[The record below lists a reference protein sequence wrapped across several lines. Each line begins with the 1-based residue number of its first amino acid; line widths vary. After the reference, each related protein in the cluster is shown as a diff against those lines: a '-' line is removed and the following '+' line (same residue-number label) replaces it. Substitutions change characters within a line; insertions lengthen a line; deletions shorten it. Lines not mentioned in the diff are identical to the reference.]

1 MKHSLA
7 VATLGVAVLGM
18 AMLGMA
24 CTPQPGP
31 DTAPASLGA
40 ASPVEQDGVIYTPM
54 SIGPESCVLYN
65 IRIPGGDAPAAM
77 VYQSVDGAFTY
88 GRPDNCVKAGSAQ

>member
-1 MKHSLA
+1 MKHSLT
-7 VATLGVAVLGM
+7 VAALGVAMLGI

-31 DTAPASLGA
+31 DTVPASLGA

-54 SIGPESCVLYN
+54 SVGPEGCVLYN

>member
-1 MKHSLA
+1 MKHSLTVGA
-7 VATLGVAVLGM
+7 LGV

-24 CTPQPGP
+24 CAPLPEP
-31 DTAPASLGA
+31 DTAPASLGP

-54 SIGPESCVLYN
+54 SVGPEGCVLYN

-77 VYQSVDGAFTY
+77 AYQSVDGAFTY
-88 GRPDNCVKAGSAQ
+88 GRPDNCVKAGSTQ